1 MLKRKLNIKSGWL
14 AIICVAGL
22 ILYGS
27 SAWARIIYV
36 DSNAETGGDGTS
48 AAPYQTIQAAVD
60 DAVNLD
66 VVNVRAGIYE
76 EDVTVNGKGIELIGA
91 DPKTTILKG
100 DSIAITLTGIF
111 TSGENVIKISGFTI
125 TDASGSGVYTDSES
139 VVAYIHNNIISYN
152 QRGVQLSGKATFVVS
167 NNVIVHNTERGIVV
181 YTAYSTIKMFNNVF
195 GSNGYAFYESSEYNA
210 RAYVYAYNNN
220 WNTDSTAG
228 TIDYSSENINLA
240 AQFVDEGT
248 GDYRLLATS
257 PCIDAGRQTTADNDP
272 DGTRNDMGVYGG
284 PGAAAFWPD
293 TAGGPVV
300 TELSVTPASVSS
312 SGTITIKAKAVIP

>member
-1 MLKRKLNIKSGWL
+1 MLKKEPIIKSGWL
-14 AIICVAGL
+14 AIICVVGL

-36 DSNAETGGDGTS
+36 DGNADTGGDGTS

-91 DPKTTILKG
+91 DPKTTILKANTTG
-100 DSIAITLTGIF
+100 INLTGIF
-111 TSGENVIKISGFTI
+111 TSGENMVKISGFTI
-125 TDASGSGVYTDSES
+125 TNAGGSGVHTDSES
-139 VVAYIHNNIISYN
+139 VVAYIQNNIISYN
-152 QRGVQLSGKATFVVS
+152 KHGVQLSAKATFVVS
-167 NNVIVHNTERGIVV
+167 NNVIVHNTYRGIMV
-181 YTAYSTIKMFNNVF
+181 YVGYATIKMFNNVF
-195 GSNGYAFYESSEYNA
+195 GSNGKAFDDNTDYSNL
-210 RAYVYAYNNN
+210 AYVFAYNNN
-220 WNTDSTAG
+220 WNTDSTEG
-228 TIDYSSENINLA
+228 DIDYSSENINLE
-240 AQFVDEGT
+240 AQFIDEET
-248 GDYRLLATS
+248 GDYRLLPTS